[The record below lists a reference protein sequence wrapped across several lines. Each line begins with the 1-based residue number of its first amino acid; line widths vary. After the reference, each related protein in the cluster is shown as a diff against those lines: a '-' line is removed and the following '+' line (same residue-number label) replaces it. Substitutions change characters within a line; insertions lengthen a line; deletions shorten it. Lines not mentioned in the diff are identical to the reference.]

1 MIEYRDAIT
10 GYMIR
15 RYTEGPERNSKLY
28 FTSENFSVDD
38 KYFYFNKN
46 QTHGCNDGGCYRVE
60 VATGEMTQVT
70 DESYNGFALDR
81 EKNVA
86 YVSKNGN
93 EVYAV
98 NLDDNSM
105 TKLGELPKG
114 GRLTSHFTAA
124 DTPPVGGEL
133 HITVF
138 AGAVDHDFGIGAD
151 VIVAAVGVVGNFTG
165 FSDSQS

>member
-1 MIEYRDAIT
+1 MMEYRDPVT

-38 KYFYFNKN
+38 RYFYFNKN

-105 TKLGELPKG
+105 TKVGELPAG

-124 DTPPVGGEL
+124 DTGRIACSYHLPNKIYSLIILDPGKECE
-133 HITVF
+133 
-138 AGAVDHDFGIGAD
+138 
-151 VIVAAVGVVGNFTG
+151 IVYQ
-165 FSDSQS
+165 SDYRLGHAQI